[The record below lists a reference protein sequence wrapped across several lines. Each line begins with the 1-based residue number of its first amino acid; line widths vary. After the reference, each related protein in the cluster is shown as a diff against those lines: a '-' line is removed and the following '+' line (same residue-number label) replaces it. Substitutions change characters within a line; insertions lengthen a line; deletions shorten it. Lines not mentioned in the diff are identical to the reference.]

1 MLMTRRRKTGVHP
14 LVAAATAV
22 PLAIGLFTPTLPSK
36 TTTRQHAVAVADVAT
51 TDVAAACTL
60 PFDSIKQHHP
70 IDDSCSPDGAA
81 NPDTPQ
87 SAQNDAKNNF
97 CSADAPLSIDFEV
110 LHQLQKDVEKPGSGI
125 TFGSDAQLPKDRTVL
140 RDLPTKAGALSEGQV
155 VRLAAFVMDAHYS
168 NVGKGESVNCKQP
181 DKESNDIHIVLMN
194 DNTDKDQCNS
204 VTAEMSPH
212 FRPEVWDPTGLKQ
225 NNEHLYRFTGQL
237 FFDASHR
244 PCSGGKGSPKRS
256 SLWEIHPVY
265 QLEICADPGNNC
277 KVDSDE
283 NWVAFAEQQGVDSN
297 ETRLRL
303 PDEIETQFG
312 TIDHFDHTRLRAP
325 IERRVE

>member
-1 MLMTRRRKTGVHP
+1 MARRRTTNRVHP

-22 PLAIGLFTPTLPSK
+22 PLAIGLFTPK
-36 TTTRQHAVAVADVAT
+36 TTTTTTPPTTMTANHHGAAT
-51 TDVAAACTL
+51 EPTDVLACTL

-70 IDDSCSPDGAA
+70 IDDSCTADGAA

-97 CSADAPLSIDFEV
+97 CSAGPPVNIDFDV
-110 LHQLQKDVEKPGSGI
+110 LHQLQADVSKPGSGI

-155 VRLAAFVMDAHYS
+155 VRLAAFIMDAHYS

-181 DKESNDIHIVLMN
+181 DKESNDIHIVLANN
-194 DNTDKDQCNS
+194 DKETDECNS

-212 FRPEVWDPTGLKQ
+212 FRPDMWEPTGLNQK
-225 NNEHLYRFTGQL
+225 NAHLYRFTGQL
-237 FFDASHR
+237 FFDGSHR
-244 PCSGGKGSPKRS
+244 PCAGGKGSPKRS
-256 SLWEIHPVY
+256 SLWEVHPVY
-265 QLEICADPGNNC
+265 QLDICMDPGNNC

-283 NWVAFAEQQGVDSN
+283 NWVSFANPEGDTS
-297 ETRLRL
+297 ETRLSL
-303 PDEIETQFG
+303 PDDIETRFG
-312 TIDHFDHTRLRAP
+312 RRARP
-325 IERRVE
+325 ATPR